1 MEKNK
6 KRRDFGYTL
15 WEKRDLL
22 LPRRSKGCF
31 VSPHLKERIVSIKV
45 SNYCFHIWSEKFG
58 RPDRCQ
64 QFPLDLLLRQTL
76 ASKLTHLVAE
86 PAEDSLP
93 ENWGSLQVFLPPHLI
108 SSSSSPPFEGANEAA
123 NLSKTPCKCWR
134 LVSHFMRWLQL
145 CLDSFNF
152 KSNISAM
159 RNIGIKYIWSK
170 VKKLLES
177 SNQKIRQSLRRD
189 KASVNILHLVCHA
202 LWWLPKKHRKVN
214 SLDDDC
220 SCRLDQSI
228 AFDMICIIFDDSD
241 TLFKGLTDAWSQAC
255 LHNRMSPSNR
265 SFPILPGFYTN
276 PFPSCLSQ
284 WFQQRWSSLFKY
296 LLETQRTKTKG
307 FKSWFDAER
316 CQRVAQA
323 GAHPRPS
330 DFYQVTQSC
339 LWYDPTS

>member
-1 MEKNK
+1 MV
-6 KRRDFGYTL
+6 R
-15 WEKRDLL
+15 
-22 LPRRSKGCF
+22 
-31 VSPHLKERIVSIKV
+31 KV
-45 SNYCFHIWSEKFG
+45 W
-58 RPDRCQ
+58 
-64 QFPLDLLLRQTL
+64 T
-76 ASKLTHLVAE
+76 TW
-86 PAEDSLP
+86 SLP
-93 ENWGSLQVFLPPHLI
+93 TVSSWSASPANPGFEADPPAGGTSRGFSAWKLRESSSFLLPHLI

-145 CLDSFNF
+145 CLDSFAF
-152 KSNISAM
+152 KSNISAIS
-159 RNIGIKYIWSK
+159 NIGIKYIWSK

-177 SNQKIRQSLRRD
+177 SNPQIRQSLRRD

-323 GAHPRPS
+323 GAHLGRRFWSNNSKLSLIWSHLLVNCPTRWS
-330 DFYQVTQSC
+330 LSFIFVFLCWSTNEYQK
-339 LWYDPTS
+339 

>member
-1 MEKNK
+1 M
-6 KRRDFGYTL
+6 GQ
-15 WEKRDLL
+15 LL
-22 LPRRSKGCF
+22 LPCARQLGK
-31 VSPHLKERIVSIKV
+31 VSICQK
-45 SNYCFHIWSEKFG
+45 SLFDLMAANSFLLICFSGKPWLRSWPTWWRNQPRILCLKIEGVFKF
-58 RPDRCQ
+58 
-64 QFPLDLLLRQTL
+64 
-76 ASKLTHLVAE
+76 
-86 PAEDSLP
+86 
-93 ENWGSLQVFLPPHLI
+93 FLPPHLI

-152 KSNISAM
+152 KSNISSTM

-323 GAHPRPS
+323 GRRTPI
-330 DFYQVTQSC
+330 FIK
-339 LWYDPTS
+339 